1 VKREDITA
9 EHPLIVR
16 LRTFLAEQGIEVAG
30 VEFFE
35 TADGRL
41 IPYDIN
47 TNTNYNPDVEAAT
60 GHAAATALAGFLGRE
75 LAARYATVPA

>member
-1 VKREDITA
+1 M
-9 EHPLIVR
+9 VR

-60 GHAAATALAGFLGRE
+60 ALAGFLGRE